1 MHHTD
6 WRLVNN
12 KTEKFFCLSKRKKK
26 YRIQEKVNTLDVSW
40 AGMELGFES
49 RGGSIT
55 KKSFANVD
63 FTQPKNAYTS

>member
-1 MHHTD
+1 MFI
-6 WRLVNN
+6 
-12 KTEKFFCLSKRKKK
+12 KKEKKN
-26 YRIQEKVNTLDVSW
+26 RIQEKVNTLDLSW